1 MRLER
6 KQSESD
12 DDTNSR
18 RTRGAAPSFSLE
30 KTYLVLRML
39 DIAAVSIRR
48 CPDYGGPDTEPDNAS
63 GVSPINV

>member
-18 RTRGAAPSFSLE
+18 RTFFSLE
-30 KTYLVLRML
+30 KTYLILRML
-39 DIAAVSIRR
+39 GMSAVSI
-48 CPDYGGPDTEPDNAS
+48 CLGPDHGRPDTEPDNAGS
-63 GVSPINV
+63 DSPINV